1 MKFSTSLI
9 TFLFSSTLVAA
20 EGFSLFGNG
29 QKVLDNKGAAVPGS
43 NPLTHCKA
51 DHSSDI
57 LKLDHVNLS
66 PNPPTAG
73 NKLIIEAVG
82 TLTHKLEKGAYVIL
96 QVKYGLIRLINMQ
109 QDLCDQVSNV
119 DLECPVDKGKIK
131 ITKDVDLPKE
141 IPPGTYS
148 VFADAYTKDGKEH
161 IICLEAT
168 ITFSR

>member
-1 MKFSTSLI
+1 MKFSISLI
-9 TFLFSSTLVAA
+9 TLLFSSTLVAA
-20 EGFSLFGNG
+20 EGLSLFGNG
-29 QKVLDNKGAAVPGS
+29 QKVIDDKGGAVPGN
-43 NPLTHCKA
+43 NPLTYCKA

-57 LKLDHVNLS
+57 LKLDHVNLD

-73 NKLIIEAVG
+73 NKLTIEAVG
-82 TLTHKLEKGAYVIL
+82 TLSQKLEKGAYVVL

-119 DLECPVDKGKIK
+119 DLNCPVDEGKIT

-168 ITFSR
+168 VTFSR

>member
-1 MKFSTSLI
+1 MKFSISLI
-9 TFLFSSTLVAA
+9 TLLFSSTLVAA
-20 EGFSLFGNG
+20 EGLSLFGNG
-29 QKVLDNKGAAVPGS
+29 QKVLDDKGGAVPGN
-43 NPLTHCKA
+43 NPLTYCKA

-57 LKLDHVNLS
+57 LQLDHVNLD

-73 NKLIIEAVG
+73 NKLTIEAVG
-82 TLTHKLEKGAYVIL
+82 TLSQKLEKGAYVIL

-119 DLECPVDKGKIK
+119 DLNCPIDEGKIT

-168 ITFSR
+168 VTFSR